1 MARSIVTSKRKWKW
15 KRKTQASEWEV
26 KLLGQCNIRGDGG
39 RDRDRRGGLD
49 ESILGLIPVMILVVE
64 WWCFLR
70 LGEISSY
77 LYMMYIDGIFPQ
89 VLISIVQ
96 SQESSLGSMPLYSW
110 SDPHL
115 PIWGLCH
122 RFPTLPQR
130 DPPIKSLFSF
140 PFPFFWARQCILWS
154 CVLYPAGM
162 SRP

>member
-1 MARSIVTSKRKWKW
+1 MENAGVGAGG
-15 KRKTQASEWEV
+15 QA
-26 KLLGQCNIRGDGG
+26 LGGQALGQCNIRGGDRRG
-39 RDRDRRGGLD
+39 RDRRGGLD
-49 ESILGLIPVMILVVE
+49 EGILGLIPIMILVVE

-96 SQESSLGSMPLYSW
+96 SQESPLGSMPIYSW
-110 SDPHL
+110 PDPHL

-130 DPPIKSLFSF
+130 ELGPQSKVFFL
-140 PFPFFWARQCILWS
+140 FPFFWARQCILWS

-162 SRP
+162 SRS